1 MLERSLSINL
11 VSPEELVTELVG
23 LLLPDQAYPPLDHP
37 GRLVMPQQVRSGG
50 QAHGVVGIPTDGLVP
65 TTVDV
70 GPLEVLGAAV
80 VQALVPVAGEDDGTA
95 GLVKHPV
102 GDDRLTGPHLSDASP
117 SA

>member
-1 MLERSLSINL
+1 MLKRSLPIQL
-11 VSPEELVTELVG
+11 VPTEELVPELVG
-23 LLLPDQAYPPLDHP
+23 LLLTDQAYPPLDHP
-37 GRLVMPQQVRSGG
+37 GRLVMPQQVGTGG

-80 VQALVPVAGEDDGTA
+80 VEAPVPISGEDDGTA